1 MTAPA
6 VQCAWTG
13 CETAPQR
20 GRLMC
25 GKHRARMP
33 ARLRRSVPA
42 TASVLP
48 ESVLAFIRQ
57 ALAEDEAVAGR
68 EADLQRRQGVLF

>member
-1 MTAPA
+1 
-6 VQCAWTG
+6 
-13 CETAPQR
+13 
-20 GRLMC
+20 
-25 GKHRARMP
+25 MP